1 MMNSEKAAAFLEE
14 LKTNPKAAELLKNRE
29 QPKTEEERILAFAEA
44 AKTLGYDLTPA
55 KLADYLKAAIAER
68 QAKTDAQAA
77 AVQKLSDSEA
87 ESVSGGKTPH
97 EVVSGCKFS
106 FEHRENCM
114 YFDACDQNYQS
125 YVGYH
130 CAHNDYAAHCGNPQN
145 YDCDQF
151 VITE

>member
-1 MMNSEKAAAFLEE
+1 MVSNEKAMAFLEE

-29 QPKTEEERILAFAEA
+29 KTKNEEEKILAFAEA
-44 AKTLGYDLTPA
+44 AKVLGYDLTPVE
-55 KLADYLKAAIAER
+55 LAEYLKAATVDR

-97 EVVSGCKFS
+97 EVVTGCKFS
-106 FEHRENCM
+106 FEQEENCM

-125 YVGYH
+125 YVGYN
-130 CAHNDYAAHCGNPQN
+130 CAHNDYAAHCGRPQN
-145 YDCDQF
+145 YDCQKY
-151 VITE
+151 VIVS